1 MTAMDRYGPVAATVC
16 GGFVAGYSIRESLG
30 WDSFYIESSGDWYGA
45 FVTAQ
50 WAGTLAVMSAVIVLA
65 VVHSRRSP
73 VAAALAAAL
82 GAVIIALPSVVPIAS
97 NQAVTTNAIGAGVLV
112 GMCGHIAAGRR
123 GPSAALAVGLVG
135 SMLFYAAI
143 SGLRGPREGRWMAT
157 LGPQYVESTVPL
169 LLLLP
174 IAALVVIVASRA
186 PVVRFE
192 AADAVIVVVLAFV
205 YLLVYAYLGNTTSS
219 VRMWLFAVVIAV
231 ALTYGGALNLDGR
244 DGRYLMAGLAIAASG
259 VNSLGWSDASWWVL
273 LIAASLFVAAVLVG
287 LRRELSTPALVM
299 LAAVTATGLIP
310 AGNSTVNVLGAVAY
324 CTVYPIALGLA
335 VGSMQP
341 SRTVA
346 STITPLIPF
355 ALTLFW
361 ISAPVPPREFG
372 WTDGLPDDYVQP
384 IVWLYSPLPVGVVT
398 AVIVV
403 VACHFAIRSGTP
415 EHHDRV
421 SDSSGP

>member
-1 MTAMDRYGPVAATVC
+1 
-16 GGFVAGYSIRESLG
+16 
-30 WDSFYIESSGDWYGA
+30 
-45 FVTAQ
+45 
-50 WAGTLAVMSAVIVLA
+50 
-65 VVHSRRSP
+65 
-73 VAAALAAAL
+73 
-82 GAVIIALPSVVPIAS
+82 
-97 NQAVTTNAIGAGVLV
+97 
-112 GMCGHIAAGRR
+112 
-123 GPSAALAVGLVG
+123 
-135 SMLFYAAI
+135 
-143 SGLRGPREGRWMAT
+143 
-157 LGPQYVESTVPL
+157 
-169 LLLLP
+169 
-174 IAALVVIVASRA
+174 
-186 PVVRFE
+186 
-192 AADAVIVVVLAFV
+192 
-205 YLLVYAYLGNTTSS
+205 
-219 VRMWLFAVVIAV
+219 MWLFAVVIAV

-355 ALTLFW
+355 AMTLFW

-372 WTDGLPDDYVQP
+372 WTDGLPDDDVQP

-403 VACHFAIRSGTP
+403 VACVFAIRSGTP